1 MTTQEIKTEIQNM
14 LDKIP
19 ENVLEDIL
27 NYLKE
32 VETKTEDQ
40 ISTSRN
46 ISKIL
51 NEDKELLEKLAQ

>member
-14 LDKIP
+14 LDRIP
-19 ENVLEDIL
+19 EPVLKDIL

-40 ISTSRN
+40 IATSRN

-51 NEDKELLEKLAQ
+51 LEEKELLEKLAQ

>member
-1 MTTQEIKTEIQNM
+1 MTTQEIKTEIQSM
-14 LDKIP
+14 LDRIP
-19 ENVLEDIL
+19 EPVLEDIL

-40 ISTSRN
+40 IATSRN

-51 NEDKELLEKLAQ
+51 HEEKELLEKLAQ